1 MQWVHLE
8 NESITEVNPSLDSA
22 RKVAVSAG
30 RHTTLRNGN
39 IALVMQ
45 YVCYLLRV
53 NGSEKI
59 KLQCHISCS
68 ILTNE

>member
-39 IALVMQ
+39 IALVM
-45 YVCYLLRV
+45 
-53 NGSEKI
+53 
-59 KLQCHISCS
+59 
-68 ILTNE
+68 